1 MAKDFS
7 EVEFFSK
14 LEDEGK
20 WPATMDELVEGWIAY
35 WNDRDSGTAYGDS
48 EFAWAADCA
57 GDLVQDHAD
66 LGLDFV
72 LGVLS
77 NKPNDSVIV
86 VLAAGP
92 LEDVIADHGPTIIER
107 VEAEAARSP
116 EFRRLLGGVWKRGGP
131 DDIWQRVL
139 KAAPDRW

>member
-1 MAKDFS
+1 
-7 EVEFFSK
+7 
-14 LEDEGK
+14 
-20 WPATMDELVEGWIAY
+20 MDELVEGWIAY